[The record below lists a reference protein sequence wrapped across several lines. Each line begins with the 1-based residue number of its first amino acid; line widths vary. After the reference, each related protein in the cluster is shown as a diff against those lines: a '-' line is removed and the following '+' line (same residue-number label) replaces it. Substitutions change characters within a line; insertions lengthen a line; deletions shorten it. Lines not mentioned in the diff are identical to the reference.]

1 MDTKNFKVS
10 ANNECKASRVIPD
23 QNAIKLAIKSAKKKH
38 LSNKAII
45 IVRYQ
50 WLIKNKFNVPINM
63 DMPNLCLT
71 IKDNKVI
78 RAFYSS
84 VMTHVIKKQKYNIQI
99 LN

>member
-23 QNAIKLAIKSAKKKH
+23 QNAINLAIRSAKKKH
-38 LSNKAII
+38 FTNKAII

-50 WLIKNKFNVPINM
+50 WLIKNKFRVPENM

-71 IKDNKVI
+71 IQDNKVV